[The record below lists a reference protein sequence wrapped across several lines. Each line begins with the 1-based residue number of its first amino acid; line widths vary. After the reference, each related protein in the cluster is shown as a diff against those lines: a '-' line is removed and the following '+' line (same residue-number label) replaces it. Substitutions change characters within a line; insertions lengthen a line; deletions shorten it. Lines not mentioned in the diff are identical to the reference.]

1 MNGAESLIQTLV
13 DGGVDTCFMN
23 PGTSEIHFVA
33 ALDRVPQMR
42 GVPCLFEG
50 AASGAADGYARMS
63 GKPASTLLHLGPGLS
78 NALANLHN
86 ACRARMP
93 LINIVGDHATFHR
106 HYETPLASNIEA
118 IARPYSTWLRSS
130 ASPEAVGQDCAEAI
144 ASAITAPFSISTL
157 ILPADTAWG
166 EGGVVGEVPQ
176 MPPPSCPADSQI
188 DHAAKLLRSDARVA
202 LVLGAVLAVGN
213 ALTIAGKIA
222 ATTGAALLVP
232 FAFTR
237 LERGAGRPSVKR
249 IAYVTEEAIA
259 QLAEFDAVILAG
271 APPPVSF
278 FAHPNKPSVL
288 TKETTEVFT
297 LSTPQEDGL
306 AALTALALAVKAEK
320 AQPQVPPLARSA
332 LPAGSIDSAG
342 LAAVIGALLPE
353 NAIVVDESITSGRG
367 MLAATASAPPH
378 DWLVNTGGS
387 IGIAL
392 PLSVGAAVACP
403 GRPVLC
409 LEADGSG
416 LYTLQALWTAAR
428 ENLAITAVIFA
439 NRSYAI
445 LKGELGSAAANPG
458 PRALE
463 MLQIDRPEID
473 WVSLAR
479 GFGVFGTKVETLEEF
494 AVALRRGFESRA
506 PNLIEVVLP

>member
-1 MNGAESLIQTLV
+1 MNGAESLIRTLV
-13 DGGVDTCFMN
+13 SGGVNTCFMN

-33 ALDRVPQMR
+33 ALDQVREMR

-50 AASGAADGYARMS
+50 VASGAADGYARMS

-86 ACRARMP
+86 ACRARVP

-118 IARPYSTWLRSS
+118 LAQPYSSWLRSS
-130 ASPEAVGQDCAEAI
+130 ASPQAVGQDCADAI
-144 ASAITAPFSISTL
+144 ASARRGPGSISTL

-166 EGGVVGEVPQ
+166 EGGVVGKVPSIAHT
-176 MPPPSCPADSQI
+176 PCPADSQI
-188 DHAAKLLRSDARVA
+188 DHAAKLLRSGKGVA
-202 LVLGAVLAVGN
+202 LILGPGLAAGN

-222 ATTGAALLVP
+222 AATGAALLVP

-237 LERGAGRPSVKR
+237 LERGAGRPVVKR

-259 QLAEFDAVILAG
+259 QLAEFEAIVLVG

-297 LSTPQEDGL
+297 LSTPQEDGV
-306 AALTALALAVKAEK
+306 AALAALALAVNAEK
-320 AQPQVPPLARSA
+320 AQPQVPSLSRDA
-332 LPAGSIDSAG
+332 LPAGNIHPMG
-342 LAAVIGALLPE
+342 LAAVVGALLLE
-353 NAIVVDESITSGRG
+353 NAIIIDESITSGRG

-387 IGIAL
+387 IGIGL

-403 GRPVLC
+403 DRPVLC

-445 LKGELGSAAANPG
+445 LKGELASAAANPG
-458 PRALE
+458 PKALE
-463 MLQIDRPEID
+463 MLEIDRPEID